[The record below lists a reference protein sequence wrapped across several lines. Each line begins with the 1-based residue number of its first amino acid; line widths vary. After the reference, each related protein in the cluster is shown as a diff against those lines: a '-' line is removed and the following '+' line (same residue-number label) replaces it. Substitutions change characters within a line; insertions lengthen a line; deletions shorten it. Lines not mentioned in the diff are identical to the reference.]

1 MVIRMQLRF
10 KNCVEKGLLRKIP
23 ASEDN
28 AIRSINKAESW
39 LKEAEKSFQGEAY
52 DSSVLSSYLAMFH
65 SARAILFIDGY
76 REKSHACVARYLEEQ
91 YVNKKKLEKKWVELL
106 DHHREIRHNDQYDLS
121 FYSSDEEAKEALESA
136 GQFLQRMRHLID
148 SLKKSK

>member
-1 MVIRMQLRF
+1 MGTEMQLRF
-10 KNCVEKGLLRKIP
+10 KDCIEKGLLRKLP

-28 AIRSINKAESW
+28 AVRSITKAESW

-91 YVNKKKLEKKWVELL
+91 YVSKKKLEKKWVELL

-121 FYSSDEEAKEALESA
+121 FYSSVEEAKEAFESA
-136 GQFLQRMRHLID
+136 GQFLKRMKHL
-148 SLKKSK
+148 LNTLTKSK

>member
-1 MVIRMQLRF
+1 MPFSF
-10 KNCVEKGLLRKIP
+10 KNCVEKGLLRKFP
-23 ASEDN
+23 SSEDN
-28 AIRSINKAESW
+28 ALRSVKKAKSW

-65 SARAILFIDGY
+65 SARAILFLDGY

-91 YVNKKKLEKKWVELL
+91 YVSKKKLEKKWVELL
-106 DHHREIRHNDQYDLS
+106 DHHREIRHDDQYDLS

-136 GQFLQRMRHLID
+136 AQFLEQMKRLLD
-148 SLKKSK
+148 SLRKAK

>member
-1 MVIRMQLRF
+1 M
-10 KNCVEKGLLRKIP
+10 P

-39 LKEAEKSFQGEAY
+39 FNEAKKSFHGEAY

-76 REKSHACVARYLEEQ
+76 REKSHVCVSRYLEEQ
-91 YVNKKKLEKKWVELL
+91 YVNKKRLEKKWVELL
-106 DHHREIRHNDQYDLS
+106 DHHREIRHDDQYDLS
-121 FYSSDEEAKEALESA
+121 FYSSDEEAKEALE
-136 GQFLQRMRHLID
+136 
-148 SLKKSK
+148 